1 MAWKSASLP
10 ASAFMPAL
18 LMRWPGSFFCMIR
31 SAVGERQMLPR
42 QTMSMLWYMIL
53 FSVYGLKKK
62 RESDYKVLLFRL
74 CGVYG
79 FCMPFM

>member
-1 MAWKSASLP
+1 
-10 ASAFMPAL
+10 
-18 LMRWPGSFFCMIR
+18 
-31 SAVGERQMLPR
+31 MLPR

-62 RESDYKVLLFRL
+62 RESDYKILLFRL

-79 FCMPFM
+79 FLYAVYVIGLDCA